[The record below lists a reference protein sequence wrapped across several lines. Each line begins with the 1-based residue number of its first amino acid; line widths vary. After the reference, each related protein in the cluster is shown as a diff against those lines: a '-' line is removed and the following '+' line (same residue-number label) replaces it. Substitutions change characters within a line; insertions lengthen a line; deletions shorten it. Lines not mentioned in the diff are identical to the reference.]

1 MLAQAIR
8 AATGPGV
15 GIVDSAETTAQY
27 VRQTLES
34 EGLAAAAAAADGE
47 GGIRLL
53 ATDAPERFARI
64 GGRFLERRIG
74 PHEVELIDL

>member
-34 EGLAAAAAAADGE
+34 EGLAAADGE